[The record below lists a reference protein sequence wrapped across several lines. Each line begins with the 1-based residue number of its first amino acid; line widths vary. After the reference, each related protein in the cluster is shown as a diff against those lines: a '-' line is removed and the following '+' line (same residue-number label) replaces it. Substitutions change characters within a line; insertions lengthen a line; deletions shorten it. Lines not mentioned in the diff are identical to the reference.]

1 MVIIGEEKLLMFG
14 KNFAQPLICDKDWSD
29 RYSVYIGSQVQSY
42 EAIMIIGR
50 VELGNLSGGKLHHL
64 WRNYISA

>member
-14 KNFAQPLICDKDWSD
+14 ENFPQPLICDKDWSD
-29 RYSVYIGSQVQSY
+29 KYSVGSQVQSY
-42 EAIMIIGR
+42 EAIMTIGR

-64 WRNYISA
+64 